1 MKTDLGSVPAV
12 CPMPVLIVSAY
23 NGEGKINSMNAAW
36 GMICQM
42 DKIALFIDEDH
53 KTTQNIL
60 VSKAFTVGL
69 ADRKSMVP
77 ADYVGI
83 VSGNKVK
90 DKHERTGF
98 HATKSKHVN
107 APIIDELPITM
118 ECDLAEVVKTDNMY
132 CIVGKIVNVCADE
145 NVIGDNGKID
155 ISKTEILMF
164 DQFNWNYNVL
174 GEKVGKA
181 GQAGKEL
188 K

>member
-23 NGEGKINSMNAAW
+23 DKDGKINLMNAAW

-60 VSKAFTVGL
+60 AAKAFTVGL

-83 VSGNKVK
+83 VSGNKVA
-90 DKHERTGF
+90 DKFARSGL
-98 HATKSKHVN
+98 HAVKSKHVD
-107 APIIDELPITM
+107 APIIDEFPVTM
-118 ECDLAEVVKTDNMY
+118 ECELAEVVKTENMY
-132 CIVGKIVNVCADE
+132 AIVGRIVNVCADE
-145 NVIGDNGKID
+145 EVVGNDGKVD

-164 DQFNWNYNVL
+164 DQFQWNYNVL
-174 GEKVGKA
+174 GEKAGKA
-181 GQAGKEL
+181 GRIGKEL
-188 K
+188 M